1 MRIFVGTL
9 ETGEAEFAE
18 SAAAIAAQQGVS
30 VTHRVISGL
39 PEYEAHNALWAAW
52 AAAKPTHD
60 LFVKIDADTV
70 LNRPTALAEMAAL
83 FADRAVTGVQLK
95 LLDYFTTEPMSGM
108 NAFSPYVVFAPAKRR
123 LYSDHADSGHRTV
136 LKGDAV
142 RHLEPIAWHCRNPN
156 PRQAFHFGFRRMLKR
171 QTDVIA
177 ALASAWRRE
186 PLPGRE
192 WAMAGAASVRWWMR
206 VAPGDGARNVGAAFA
221 RMADTDLRQTAVRRF
236 AEAHMPYEK
245 SEAV

>member
-9 ETGEAEFAE
+9 ESGEAEFAE
-18 SAAAIAAQQGVS
+18 SSAAISAQQNVS
-30 VTHRVISGL
+30 VTRHVISGL
-39 PEYEAHNALWAAW
+39 PEYKAHNALWAAW
-52 AAAKPTHD
+52 AAAKTTHD

-70 LNRPTALAEMAAL
+70 LNRPTALKEIAAL
-83 FADRAVTGVQLK
+83 FADRSVTGAQLK
-95 LLDYFTTEPMSGM
+95 LLDYFTTEPMPGM
-108 NAFSPYVVFAPAKRR
+108 NAFSPDVVFAPARKR
-123 LYSDHADSGHRTV
+123 LYSDHADSGHRKV

-171 QTDVIA
+171 QADVIS
-177 ALASAWRRE
+177 ALTRAWRRE

-206 VAPGDGARNVGAAFA
+206 LAPGAGARNLGTAFA
-221 RMADTDLRQTAVRRF
+221 RMADAELRGIEIRRF
-236 AEAHMPYEK
+236 AEAHIPQEK
-245 SEAV
+245 GEAA